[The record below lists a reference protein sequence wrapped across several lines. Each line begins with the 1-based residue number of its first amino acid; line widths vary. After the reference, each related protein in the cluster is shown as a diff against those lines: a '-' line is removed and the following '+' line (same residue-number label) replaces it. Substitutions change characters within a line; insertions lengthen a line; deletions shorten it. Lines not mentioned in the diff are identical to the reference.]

1 MQSRTSR
8 EPAGMAGEMVF
19 VRRASILLCLAILV
33 VLISALS
40 LTGSASAAGKA
51 TLVPGAPAAGELG
64 VAISGRFQDFT
75 TGQVIGGAR
84 VTIVKQDGT
93 RAGTAV
99 ADAAG
104 DFELTVETVAGG
116 ELTAVYEAAGY
127 LREESVVRATGPS
140 LTLSPL
146 LTPRGVK
153 EAVLYSLPRTLA
165 GRQSATVSLAGAA
178 ATPALAA
185 TAAVSTVAAAA
196 LTTPATIRVYRES
209 LGIVQVVPFNFYCKH
224 VLPSEWLPYWP
235 VESLR
240 AGAMAVKEYAW
251 YYVSIGGKWKS
262 LGADVK
268 DGWTDQKYD
277 PNRSAAST
285 DAAVDYI
292 WSSYLLRNG
301 ALFPVTYCGD
311 NYLNANYRCPD
322 HLSRM
327 PQWGT
332 FYLARDKGWDWQQ
345 IIHYYWDPVI
355 ITSGSPSDGST
366 RYEQTNGNIARTGT
380 WEDYLKTGA
389 SGGSYGRSSTAGAAA
404 TIYFTGTKIAWIG
417 MKGTTTGIVDVYLDS
432 TTTKTTTI
440 DLTATSASY
449 NVTLWTSPTLT
460 NGAHYLRL
468 VRATGSA
475 SGKFMTLDAVDIWGN
490 ISAAPPPGGGS
501 TRYEQT
507 NGYIARTGTWEDYL
521 KTGASGGSY
530 GRSSTAGA
538 TATIY
543 FTGTKIAWVGMKGT
557 TTGMVDVYL
566 DSTTTK
572 TTTIDL
578 TATTASYNL
587 TLWTSPTLT
596 NTTHYLRLVRSTSSA
611 TGKFMTLDAVDI
623 WGSIKAGP

>member
-1 MQSRTSR
+1 
-8 EPAGMAGEMVF
+8 
-19 VRRASILLCLAILV
+19 
-33 VLISALS
+33 
-40 LTGSASAAGKA
+40 
-51 TLVPGAPAAGELG
+51 
-64 VAISGRFQDFT
+64 
-75 TGQVIGGAR
+75 
-84 VTIVKQDGT
+84 
-93 RAGTAV
+93 
-99 ADAAG
+99 
-104 DFELTVETVAGG
+104 
-116 ELTAVYEAAGY
+116 
-127 LREESVVRATGPS
+127 
-140 LTLSPL
+140 
-146 LTPRGVK
+146 
-153 EAVLYSLPRTLA
+153 
-165 GRQSATVSLAGAA
+165 
-178 ATPALAA
+178 
-185 TAAVSTVAAAA
+185 
-196 LTTPATIRVYRES
+196 
-209 LGIVQVVPFNFYCKH
+209 
-224 VLPSEWLPYWP
+224 
-235 VESLR
+235 
-240 AGAMAVKEYAW
+240 
-251 YYVSIGGKWKS
+251 
-262 LGADVK
+262 
-268 DGWTDQKYD
+268 
-277 PNRSAAST
+277 
-285 DAAVDYI
+285 
-292 WSSYLLRNG
+292 
-301 ALFPVTYCGD
+301 
-311 NYLNANYRCPD
+311 
-322 HLSRM
+322 
-327 PQWGT
+327 
-332 FYLARDKGWDWQQ
+332 
-345 IIHYYWDPVI
+345 
-355 ITSGSPSDGST
+355 
-366 RYEQTNGNIARTGT
+366 
-380 WEDYLKTGA
+380 
-389 SGGSYGRSSTAGAAA
+389 
-404 TIYFTGTKIAWIG
+404 